1 MMPFPLA
8 HPAAVL
14 PFRRHCSKWL
24 NFSALVVGTLV
35 PDIGYLFREGGSL
48 SHHAFGSIL
57 FGLPGG
63 LLILTAFYA
72 VRKPLVV
79 RMPERVRRSLLPF
92 CKHAPGPVWVAV
104 LSLVIGIWT
113 HVLWDSVTHT
123 DGWLVEHIPVLF
135 LPVFH
140 FDGRTARVC
149 TVLWYGSSFVAVGWL
164 FMAFEKWRQNTITP
178 VCGNLGTGK
187 RIVQDAIVVA
197 ILVIPISLAHHLIR
211 SPLGSVLATGFCLS
225 LGILFIWKMA
235 VATE

>member
-1 MMPFPLA
+1 MPFPLA

-24 NFSALVVGTLV
+24 NFSALVIGTLV

-92 CKHAPGPVWVAV
+92 CRRAPGPVWVAV

-149 TVLWYGSSFVAVGWL
+149 TLLWYGSSFVAVGWL
-164 FMAFEKWRQNTITP
+164 FMAFEKWRQNAITTAR
-178 VCGNLGTGK
+178 GNAETGK
-187 RIVQDAIVVA
+187 RIAQDAIVAA